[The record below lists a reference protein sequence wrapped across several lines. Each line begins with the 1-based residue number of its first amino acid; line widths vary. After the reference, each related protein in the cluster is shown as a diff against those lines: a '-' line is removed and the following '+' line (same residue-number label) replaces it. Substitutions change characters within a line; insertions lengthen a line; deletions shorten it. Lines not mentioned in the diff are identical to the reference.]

1 MQFSEAGYDLLK
13 KSEGFRSQA
22 YTDLAGFAT
31 IGYGHRIAS
40 GESFPNGITE
50 QTAETLLQTDV
61 GEAEEEVTRLVKVS
75 LTQGQFDA
83 LVDFVFNLGAGRLQ
97 SSTLLLLLNEGNYDA
112 AAQQLLLWDHSGTKE
127 VIGLKLR
134 REAEC
139 SMFTGEPDEDPEAD
153 TETAQGAEGSGPTP
167 PPAAPPSTQS

>member
-1 MQFSEAGYDLLK
+1 MQFSDAGYDLLK
-13 KSEGFRSQA
+13 KSEGFRGQA

-31 IGYGHRIAS
+31 IGYGHRIGP

-50 QTAETLLQTDV
+50 ATAESLLQNDV

-97 SSTLLLLLNEGNYDA
+97 NSTLLQLLNQGDYDG

-139 SMFTGEPDEDPEAD
+139 QLFTCGADEDPESE
-153 TETAQGAEGSGPTP
+153 TQTAQGSAPAA
-167 PPAAPPSTQS
+167 PPAAPPSTPS